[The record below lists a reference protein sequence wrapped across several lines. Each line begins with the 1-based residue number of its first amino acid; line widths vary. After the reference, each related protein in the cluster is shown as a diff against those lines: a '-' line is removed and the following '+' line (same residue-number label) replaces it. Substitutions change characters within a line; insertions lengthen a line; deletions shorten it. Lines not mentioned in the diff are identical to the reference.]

1 MLTMRLILM
10 ISAQI
15 SDIYV
20 VIKNNLKKLM
30 IMPKT
35 LPTKKYFLDHL

>member
-1 MLTMRLILM
+1 MLTMMLILM
-10 ISAQI
+10 ISAHI

-20 VIKNNLKKLM
+20 VIKNNFKKTNDHAQ
-30 IMPKT
+30 T

>member
-1 MLTMRLILM
+1 MLTMRLIPM

-20 VIKNNLKKLM
+20 VIKNNLKKTNDHAQ
-30 IMPKT
+30 T
-35 LPTKKYFLDHL
+35 LPTKKHFLDHL